1 MGEGSKEDPHS
12 QLSRVTSRP
21 DPEYLENG
29 ESIGVGKPELELWQ
43 H

>member
-21 DPEYLENG
+21 DLDHLENG
-29 ESIGVGKPELELWQ
+29 EPIGVGKPELQLRQ